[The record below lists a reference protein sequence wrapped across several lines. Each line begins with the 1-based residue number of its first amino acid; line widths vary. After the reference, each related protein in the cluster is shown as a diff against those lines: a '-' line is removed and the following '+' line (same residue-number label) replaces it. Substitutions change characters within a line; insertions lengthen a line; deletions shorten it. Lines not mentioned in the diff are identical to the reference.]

1 MNIDVKNALD
11 RVLSACEKI
20 KSISTKDKGF
30 RLITE
35 YVVED
40 IYDFDYYLE
49 WLISNK
55 PDNFANGREMRNL
68 FETMYSNQANRLAD
82 ELIISDDALTSL
94 TVADLPQFV
103 LERSRE

>member
-40 IYDFDYYLE
+40 IYDF
-49 WLISNK
+49 IN
-55 PDNFANGREMRNL
+55 A
-68 FETMYSNQANRLAD
+68 
-82 ELIISDDALTSL
+82 ISL
-94 TVADLPQFV
+94 TGAEERFQYFDVVYLNGAFSDHAFGDNQGGIGIVANENKYHPSISWVTQTSV
-103 LERSRE
+103 

>member
-40 IYDFDYYLE
+40 IYDF
-49 WLISNK
+49 IN
-55 PDNFANGREMRNL
+55 A
-68 FETMYSNQANRLAD
+68 
-82 ELIISDDALTSL
+82 ISL
-94 TVADLPQFV
+94 TGAE
-103 LERSRE
+103 ERFQYCLLYTSPSPRDCS

>member
-40 IYDFDYYLE
+40 IYDF
-49 WLISNK
+49 IN
-55 PDNFANGREMRNL
+55 A
-68 FETMYSNQANRLAD
+68 
-82 ELIISDDALTSL
+82 ISL
-94 TVADLPQFV
+94 TGAE
-103 LERSRE
+103 ERFQ